1 MKAIGSRKLKG
12 TILFVLALYTF
23 LGFVILP
30 IILQNVL
37 TKEMTE
43 VLHRK
48 VTIDHVV
55 TNPYALSMAIEGLT
69 IMEEDGSTVLFSCKR
84 IYGNLEIVSL
94 VKRSLVIREI
104 DLLQPFVKVERF
116 PDGGI
121 NLLALVPPEAK
132 GKTEPS
138 REAKPPDER
147 TGSAGIPVE
156 VDRFALRGGM
166 VRFTDRVPGEVFET
180 TLHPIEISVRHFRTE
195 KDSRAL
201 FSLALATEIAE
212 TVKTEGIFSLD
223 PLFVEGTAS
232 VGDLF
237 PGKYFPYVRE
247 RLAFSWESGKLD
259 VSTGF
264 RYRNGAPAPEAALS
278 GLDVTLKDL
287 SLLERGEDRPFLRL
301 PEFAVRAVDADL
313 IGGNVAVGEIA
324 SRDGTFILTRLKDGS
339 LNVSRLVITPEKSAA
354 PSAGSVPPPAKEA
367 GTPKPVPR
375 VLLKTLAVAGWHI
388 LLEDR
393 ALEAPATIEMRDL
406 RLSGEGL
413 STVPGEKGKAAL
425 AFRDPDVGT
434 FSLEGTLGVDPP
446 AFQGNVL
453 LKQIA
458 LYPFQPYVRE
468 TLDLLLTGGALS
480 VEGSL
485 GVEKGKGP
493 IPAVTFSGSAGL
505 RDFSCADGKQ
515 GEEMLRFKT
524 LDILGIRF
532 GLQPN
537 LLKIGEVRGSDFYT
551 RLAVRE
557 DLTANV
563 TDILREEEGEKE
575 DKEAKPAGEGKKE
588 DASKKKDVKPFF
600 ETVAVDR
607 MTLDKGRIDFTDRHV
622 KPAFSAHLYDMKGTI
637 SGLLSD
643 DASRADVLLKG
654 SYEKV
659 IPLTIEGKIN
669 PLGKDLFVDLKVIF
683 ENVDL
688 SPLTPYGRKYLGY
701 PIDKG
706 KLFLNLKYHI
716 ENRKLDAQNV
726 VLLDQFTL
734 GEPVESPDAL
744 KLPVRLAIA
753 LLKDR
758 QGKIDLDIPLTGQ
771 TDDPQFSIG
780 RLVLKVLG
788 NLIVKAVTAPF
799 ALLGSI
805 FGGGGEDLGFVA
817 FTPGA
822 VQVDEEGRKKID
834 VLAKALY
841 DRPLLKLEITGH
853 ADPAADREAL
863 RKARLEER
871 IRAAEVKDLAGKGQK
886 ATPAARVALDPKQ
899 YDQYLG
905 EVYKETVPEGE
916 RKKIPEKTLSRE
928 EREKI
933 VLAHIEVSG
942 GDLRQLA
949 YERASQVRDLLLA
962 TGKVEKERIFLIE
975 PREPG
980 PEGKD
985 GESRVRFS
993 LVN

>member
-1 MKAIGSRKLKG
+1 MKAVGSRKLKG
-12 TILFVLALYTF
+12 TILFLLALYTF

-30 IILQNVL
+30 IILQNIL
-37 TKEMTE
+37 TKKMTE

-48 VTIDHVV
+48 VIIDQVV
-55 TNPYALSMAIEGLT
+55 TNPYALSMAVKGMT

-104 DLLQPFVKVERF
+104 DLLEPFVKVERF

-147 TGSAGIPVE
+147 AGSAGIPVE
-156 VDRFALRGGM
+156 VDRFALHGGR

-287 SLLERGEDRPFLRL
+287 SLLERGEDRPFLRI
-301 PEFAVRAVDADL
+301 PEFAVRTVDADL

-324 SRDGTFILTRLKDGS
+324 SRDGTFILKRLKDGS
-339 LNVSRLVITPEKSAA
+339 LNVARLVIMPEKSAA

-367 GTPKPVPR
+367 GAPKTVPR
-375 VLLKTLAVAGWHI
+375 MSLKTLAVAGWHI

-393 ALEAPATIEMRDL
+393 ALEEAPATIEMRDV
-406 RLSGEGL
+406 RLSAEGL

-425 AFRDPDVGT
+425 AFRDPETGT
-434 FSLEGTLGVDPP
+434 FSVEGTLGIDPL
-446 AFQGNVL
+446 AFHGNLL
-453 LKQIA
+453 LKQIV
-458 LYPFQPYVRE
+458 LYPFQPYVQE

-485 GVEKGKGP
+485 DVEKGEGP

-505 RDFSCADGKQ
+505 RDFSCAEGKR
-515 GEEMLRFKT
+515 GEEILRFKT

-537 LLKIGEVRGSDFYT
+537 LLKVGEVRGSDFYT

-575 DKEAKPAGEGKKE
+575 DKEAKPADEGKKE
-588 DASKKKDVKPFF
+588 EASKKKDVKPFF

-622 KPAFSAHLYDMKGTI
+622 KPAFSAHLYDMTGTI

-643 DASRADVLLKG
+643 NASRADVLLKG

-659 IPLTIEGKIN
+659 IPLTIAGKIN
-669 PLGKDLFVDLKVIF
+669 PLGKDLYVDLKVIF

-744 KLPVRLAIA
+744 KLPIRLAIA

-805 FGGGGEDLGFVA
+805 FGGGEELGFVA
-817 FTPGA
+817 FAPGA

-863 RKARLEER
+863 RKARLEEL

-886 ATPAARVALDPKQ
+886 APPAARVALDPKE
-899 YDQYLG
+899 YDKYLG
-905 EVYKETVPEGE
+905 EVYKETVPEDE

-933 VLAHIEVSG
+933 VLARLEVSG

-949 YERASQVRDLLLA
+949 YERATQIRDLLLA

-975 PREPG
+975 PR

>member
-12 TILFVLALYTF
+12 AILFFLALYTF

-30 IILQNVL
+30 ILLQRFL
-37 TKEMTE
+37 EEKMTE
-43 VLHRK
+43 TLRRK
-48 VTIDHVV
+48 VTIDNVV
-55 TNPYALSMAIEGLT
+55 ANPYALSLAIEGLK
-69 IMEEDGSTVLFSCKR
+69 IMEKDASTVLFSCKR
-84 IYGNLEIVSL
+84 IYGNVEAVSL
-94 VKRSLVIREI
+94 LKRSLVIREI
-104 DLLQPFVKVERF
+104 DLLEPFVRVERF
-116 PDGGI
+116 RDGGI

-132 GKTEPS
+132 GKTEPAG
-138 REAKPPDER
+138 ETKPPDEKA
-147 TGSAGIPVE
+147 GSTGIPVE
-156 VDRFALRGGM
+156 VDRFALHGGT
-166 VRFTDRVPGEVFET
+166 VRFTDRVPAEVFET
-180 TLHPIEISVRHFRTE
+180 TLSPMEVSVRNFRTE
-195 KDSRAL
+195 KGSRAA
-201 FSLALATEIAE
+201 FSLSLATEISE
-212 TVKTEGIFSLD
+212 TLKTEGMFSLD
-223 PLFVEGTAS
+223 PLFAEGTAAA
-232 VGDLF
+232 GGLF

-247 RLAFSWESGKLD
+247 RLAFSWEKGNLD
-259 VSTGF
+259 VTTRF
-264 RYRNGAPAPEAALS
+264 LYRHGTPSPSASLS

-287 SLLERGEDRPFLRL
+287 SLLERGETRPFLRI
-301 PEFAVRAVDADL
+301 PELAVRAVDADL
-313 IGGNVAVGEIA
+313 IGGNVAVGEVA
-324 SRDGTFILTRLKDGS
+324 SRDGTFLLKRLKDGS
-339 LNVSRLVITPEKSAA
+339 LNVAHLAATPEKGTTPSGGSA
-354 PSAGSVPPPAKEA
+354 PPPPKDAGAAKSVPS
-367 GTPKPVPR
+367 
-375 VLLKTLAVAGWHI
+375 VLLKTLAVEGWRI
-388 LLEDR
+388 LFEDR
-393 ALEAPATIEMRDL
+393 GLAAPASLEIRDL

-413 STVPGEKGKAAL
+413 STSPGEKGKVSL
-425 AFRDPDVGT
+425 AFRDPED
-434 FSLEGTLGVDPP
+434 GTLSVGGTLEINPP
-446 AFQGNVL
+446 VFQGNVL
-453 LKQIA
+453 LKRIA
-458 LYPFQPYVRE
+458 LYPFQPYVQE
-468 TLDLLLTGGALS
+468 TLDLLLTGGSLS

-485 GVEKGKGP
+485 GVEKKKEP
-493 IPAVTFSGSAGL
+493 LPAVAFSGSVGL
-505 RDFSCADGKQ
+505 RDFSCSDGKR

-537 LLKIGEVRGSDFYT
+537 LLKVGEVKGSDFYT
-551 RLAVRE
+551 RLAIRE

-563 TDILREEEGEKE
+563 TDILRKEEGAKAGE
-575 DKEAKPAGEGKKE
+575 EAKPAAEGKKE
-588 DASKKKDVKPFF
+588 EASKKKEEKPFF
-600 ETVAVDR
+600 ETVAIDR
-607 MTLDKGRIDFTDRHV
+607 VTLDKGRIDFTDRHV
-622 KPAFSAHLYDMKGTI
+622 KPAFSAHMYDMKGTI
-637 SGLLSD
+637 SGMLSD

-669 PLGKDLFVDLKVIF
+669 PLGKALYVDLKMVF

-734 GEPVESPDAL
+734 GDPVESPDAL
-744 KLPVRLAIA
+744 KLPIRLAIA

-805 FGGGGEDLGFVA
+805 FGGGEELGFVA
-817 FTPGA
+817 FAPGA
-822 VQVDEEGRKKID
+822 VQVDEEGQKKID

-853 ADPAADREAL
+853 TDPVADREAL
-863 RKARLEER
+863 RKTRLEEL
-871 IRAAEVKDLAGKGQK
+871 IRAAKVRDMAGKGQK
-886 ATPAARVALDPKQ
+886 APPSAQVAVDPKE
-899 YDQYLG
+899 YETYLG
-905 EVYKETVPEGE
+905 EVYRETVPADE
-916 RKKIPEKTLSRE
+916 RKKIPEKTLSRV

-933 VLAHIEVSG
+933 VLAHLEVSG

-949 YERASQVRDLLLA
+949 YERASRVRDHILA

-985 GESRVRFS
+985 GESRVQFS